1 MRNPILERKII
12 PVTHPT
18 DNQKSVLAK
27 ITASATSQLAAADI
41 SDTPNLVAARDLLV
55 QMGLIELDDEGAHL
69 TDQGQQVMVDQNLT
83 TPDGSLTDD
92 GQEAAYGEEAD
103 DAAPAGDL
111 DLGFGDEGEDEFSFG
126 DEDDLEGEEGGEFD
140 FGREDGEDEDGKKDL
155 DLRAMDNVK
164 EPHETF
170 DLLADLTKQALR
182 ESYNVPVEFEVKL
195 SDEEKEQLGK
205 VVTKGTS
212 IYKFQSLYKK
222 AYEHFVSDMPY
233 GTAKGRT
240 GDPADWLQDML
251 SGGEPTT
258 FDDEIATGEFG
269 SDASRGH

>member
-1 MRNPILERKII
+1 MRNPILERKIV

-27 ITASATSQLAAADI
+27 IASAATPQLAAADI

-55 QMGLIELDDEGAHL
+55 QMGLIELDMNGAHI

-83 TPDGSLTDD
+83 DGGGNLTDD
-92 GQEAAYGEEAD
+92 GQKAAYGDEAD
-103 DAAPAGDL
+103 DAADPMGGDL
-111 DLGFGDEGEDEFSFG
+111 EMGFGD
-126 DEDDLEGEEGGEFD
+126 EEGGEFD
-140 FGREDGEDEDGKKDL
+140 FGGDDTGDDEFSFGGEDEDGVSEL
-155 DLRAMDNVK
+155 DPREMDSVK
-164 EPHETF
+164 EPKEGF
-170 DLLADLTKQALR
+170 NLLTDLTKQALR
-182 ESYNVPVEFEVKL
+182 ESYNVPVDFEAKL
-195 SDEEKEQLGK
+195 SDEEKVQLGE

-212 IYKFQSLYKK
+212 IYNFQSLYKK

-240 GDPADWLQDML
+240 GDPADWLEDKL

-258 FDDEIATGEFG
+258 FDDEIGAGEFHF
-269 SDASRGH
+269 DASRGH

>member
-27 ITASATSQLAAADI
+27 IASSATPQLAAADI
-41 SDTPNLVAARDLLV
+41 SDTPNLVAARDLLI
-55 QMGLIELDDEGAHL
+55 QMGLIELDDNGAHL

-83 TPDGSLTDD
+83 DDGGNLTDA
-92 GQEAAYGEEAD
+92 GQQAAYGDEAE
-103 DAAPAGDL
+103 DAAPPGD
-111 DLGFGDEGEDEFSFG
+111 DLEGGFDDEFSF
-126 DEDDLEGEEGGEFD
+126 DSEEGDDEGEFD
-140 FGREDGEDEDGKKDL
+140 FGGDEDEDGMSEL
-155 DLRAMDNVK
+155 DPREIDDVK
-164 EPHETF
+164 EPKENFTLLS
-170 DLLADLTKQALR
+170 DLSKQALR
-182 ESYNVPVEFEVKL
+182 ESYNIPVEFEAKL
-195 SDEEKEQLGK
+195 SDEEKEQLGE

-212 IYKFQSLYKK
+212 IYNFQSLYKK

-240 GDPADWLQDML
+240 GDPADWLQDMF

-258 FDDEIATGEFG
+258 FDDEIGAGEFHF
-269 SDASRGH
+269 DASRGH